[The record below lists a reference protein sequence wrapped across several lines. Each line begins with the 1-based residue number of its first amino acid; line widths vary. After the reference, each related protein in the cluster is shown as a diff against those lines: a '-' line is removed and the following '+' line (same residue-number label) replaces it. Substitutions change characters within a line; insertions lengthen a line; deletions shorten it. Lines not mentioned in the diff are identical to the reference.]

1 MNKEVNSELKVTA
14 SKKLQKEVEQELKQ
28 KNKSIAE
35 VLKNTKGSK
44 NENP

>member
-35 VLKNTKGSK
+35 VLKNAKDSK
-44 NENP
+44 NENS